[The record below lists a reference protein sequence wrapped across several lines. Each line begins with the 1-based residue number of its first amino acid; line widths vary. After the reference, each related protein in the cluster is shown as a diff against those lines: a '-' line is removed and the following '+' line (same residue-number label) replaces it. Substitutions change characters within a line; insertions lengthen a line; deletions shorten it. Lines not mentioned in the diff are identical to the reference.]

1 MIDWI
6 SSKNLSTE
14 DKKVKDEKMCVIK
27 GKRKFEEY
35 KICLEATQLD
45 NKVNCLEKNEIK
57 LDSLKKDQIE
67 FINKNKLV
75 LKAHQRF
82 KSVRHNVF
90 AEENNKISFSS
101 NDDRRM
107 Q

>member
-1 MIDWI
+1 MIDQI

-45 NKVNCLEKNEIK
+45 NKVNYLEKNEIK

-75 LKAHQRF
+75 LKAHQRL

-101 NDDRRM
+101 NDDKRM